1 MATKPSDFLQRLPTV
16 SELVEKP
23 PIRAL
28 ASRWNRSFV
37 AAGVRSFLDQ
47 LRSDLERR
55 AADVHLPSL
64 RELAE
69 RAARHVVES
78 QQTALRPTINAT
90 GRLFGPEWNGVPLAD
105 DALERMVAI
114 GSSFPLHDTDLTPG
128 DAVALVCRLTG
139 AEAAT
144 VVHSYS
150 SAIWLALAALAA
162 HKEVVIARAE
172 VGDVDRD
179 GSLATV
185 AAAASVALREVG
197 SVNRALPTDFETA
210 LREETAALWR
220 NLPGDYQ
227 IVGETQTADL
237 ESLVALARDRELP
250 LIESLGAA
258 PLVEN
263 LPAIGSDV
271 PTVARSLAAGT
282 HLAIVRGNGL
292 VGGPPCGIL
301 VGTREL
307 IDRIESH
314 PMFRAWRAQPSTDAA
329 LAATLAL
336 FSDREQLRQTMP
348 LFQLLGATV
357 ENLRQRAERLA
368 PQTAQ
373 AEDVASAAAV
383 ATENCL
389 GVAHSIDRRLPS
401 FAIALTAANDDVRA
415 LDRRLRNAPVPVV
428 GRIQDDRLLIDLRTV
443 LARQD
448 RQLVEMIVGD
458 LSARNSSARNSEE
471 TGEEN
476 AVEAATLEPVD
487 GGVRS

>member
-1 MATKPSDFLQRLPTV
+1 MATKPSDFLHRLPTV
-16 SELVEKP
+16 GELLEKP

-28 ASRWNRSFV
+28 ANRWNRSVV
-37 AAGVRSFLDQ
+37 AAGVRSFLEE

-78 QQTALRPTINAT
+78 QQTILRSTINAT
-90 GRLFGPEWNGVPLAD
+90 GRIVGPEWSGVPLAD
-105 DALERMVAI
+105 DALERMVSI
-114 GSSFPLHDTDLTPG
+114 GDSFPPDGMDRTPG

-150 SAIWLALAALAA
+150 GAIWVALAALAA
-162 HKEVVIARAE
+162 HREVVIARAE

-179 GSLATV
+179 GSLASIAT
-185 AAAASVALREVG
+185 AASVTLREVG
-197 SVNRALPTDFETA
+197 SVNRTLPTDFETA
-210 LREETAALWR
+210 IREDTALLWR
-220 NLPGDYQ
+220 NLTDDYQ
-227 IVGETQTADL
+227 VVGQTQSAEL

-250 LIESLGAA
+250 LVESLGAA
-258 PLVEN
+258 PLMEN
-263 LPAIGSDV
+263 LPALGANL
-271 PTVARSLAAGT
+271 PTVATSLAAGT

-292 VGGPPCGIL
+292 VGGPSCGLL
-301 VGTREL
+301 VGTHEL

-314 PMFRAWRAQPSTDAA
+314 PMFPAWQVHPSTAAA

-336 FSDREQLRQTMP
+336 FSDPQQLRQTMP
-348 LFQLLGATV
+348 LFQLIGASV

-368 PQTAQ
+368 PQLAQ
-373 AEDVASAAAV
+373 AEDVASAVAI

-389 GVAHSIDRRLPS
+389 GVAHSNDQRMPS
-401 FAIALTAANDDVRA
+401 FAIALTAANGDARA
-415 LDRRLRNAPVPVV
+415 LDQRLRNAPVPVV
-428 GRIQDDRLLIDLRTV
+428 GRLEDDRLLVDLRTV

-448 RQLVEMIVGD
+448 RPLVEMVAGD
-458 LSARNSSARNSEE
+458 VAVRNSEG
-471 TGEEN
+471 TSEEN
-476 AVEAATLEPVD
+476 AVATTHLEPA
-487 GGVRS
+487 GGGERS